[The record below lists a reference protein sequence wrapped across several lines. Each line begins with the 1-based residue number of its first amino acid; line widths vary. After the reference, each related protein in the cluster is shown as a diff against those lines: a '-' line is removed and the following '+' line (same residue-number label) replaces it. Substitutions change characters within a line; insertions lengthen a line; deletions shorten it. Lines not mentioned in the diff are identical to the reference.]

1 MPRQKSSTLT
11 EYELELREYYW
22 KCFISEFSKIII
34 FFIIALPLGLVKEFF
49 VALILLMT
57 LRTTGGG
64 LHLSHYLSCLLVSF
78 SFLYGSI
85 FLAQYIQPGKILI
98 CICSLLFSVMAYYLV
113 PITSNNR
120 PEATYVQIRKC
131 KKNTF
136 IVILFLLV
144 LMCICPISIYSYIGF
159 WTIALHVFQ
168 LVIAHFMKGVK
179 KHV

>member
-64 LHLSHYLSCLLVSF
+64 LHLEHYISCLLTSF
-78 SFLYGSI
+78 LFLYGSI
-85 FLAQYIQPGKILI
+85 FLALYIKPTKIITGICMMLFAIAAYNLVPITSKNRPEASSMQIKKCKRNTFLIIFFLIILI
-98 CICSLLFSVMAYYLV
+98 CIC
-113 PITSNNR
+113 P
-120 PEATYVQIRKC
+120 K
-131 KKNTF
+131 
-136 IVILFLLV
+136 
-144 LMCICPISIYSYIGF
+144 SIYSYICF
-159 WTIALHVFQ
+159 WTVSLHIFQ
-168 LVIAHFMKGVK
+168 LLIAHLRR
-179 KHV
+179 